1 MPEPKTPRQPPAS
14 SRKPVPPA
22 PLPSRDAPRPAVFAE
37 GSGGTTHQSQKRRA
51 VPEPPPSRNLPL
63 PANAPPMMETA
74 KTAVRP
80 RTADVIPITRA
91 RTTPPASFTAINE
104 GWGMGVPPKRQSSQ
118 QPAVQQPA
126 PLPGVA
132 AAAAVK
138 IEPPPDTIVMKSP
151 FFEAPAPAPAPFVE
165 PAPFFAAPPKPEI
178 SDAERWAVF
187 EQLGLGPKAKPATS
201 HKQMI
206 VNTYRGLGFAV
217 LSIIVV
223 VLVGYIA
230 QTAFY
235 YVSDSWVQ
243 PMVVSKTDEKVLQ
256 LQSQFT
262 AQMNERD
269 RIIAEL
275 NNADR
280 YIAVQQTFQA
290 EFAEAIKADL
300 SGRKAALSRVKQIA
314 KDYGAARQRVRAS
327 NAAFAS
333 SSRKKMQQEYAAGLI
348 DRSDMLS
355 GKYQLAQI
363 TTSNLTLSER
373 QAEYETRAADL
384 EAEAD
389 ALDAILNDKTGE
401 GGAISYDVLQ
411 IKQQFEMSRLETAKA
426 IENREALRSALAR
439 QDAIL
444 EGLRQSPYLRA
455 IEDGANVAFV
465 PYGNMDNVKVG
476 APLYGCALE
485 MVFCS
490 KAGRVKEILPG
501 EVSFK
506 HPHREKVLRGQ
517 MIVVDLSDR
526 EAGEE
531 DVLFVGGRPLLF

>member
-1 MPEPKTPRQPPAS
+1 
-14 SRKPVPPA
+14 
-22 PLPSRDAPRPAVFAE
+22 VFAE
-37 GSGGTTHQSQKRRA
+37 GSGGTTHQAQKRRA
-51 VPEPPPSRNLPL
+51 VPEPPPSRSLPL
-63 PANAPPMMETA
+63 PANAPPMSETA

-80 RTADVIPITRA
+80 RTADIIPITRA

-104 GWGMGVPPKRQSSQ
+104 GWGMGLPPKRQSSQ
-118 QPAVQQPA
+118 QPAAQPA

-132 AAAAVK
+132 TAAAAVK
-138 IEPPPDTIVMKSP
+138 MEAPPDTIVMKSP
-151 FFEAPAPAPAPFVE
+151 FFEPPVPAPQPAPFVE

-187 EQLGLGPKAKPATS
+187 EQLGLGPKAKPATN

-235 YVSDSWVQ
+235 FVSDSWVQ

-256 LQSQFT
+256 LQSQFV

-269 RIIAEL
+269 KIVAEL

-280 YIAVQQTFQA
+280 YIAVQQSFQA

-300 SGRKAALSRVKQIA
+300 SGRKAALSRIKQVA
-314 KDYGAARQRVRAS
+314 KDYGTARDRIRKS

-333 SSRKKMQQEYAAGLI
+333 SSRKKMNQEYAAGLI
-348 DRSDMLS
+348 DRSDMLN

-373 QAEYETRAADL
+373 QAEYETRAEEL
-384 EAEAD
+384 EAEAQ

-426 IENREALRSALAR
+426 IENRESLRAALAR
-439 QDAIL
+439 QDAII

-490 KAGRVKEILPG
+490 KVGRVKEILPG

-517 MIVVDLSDR
+517 MIVVELADR